1 MKYFDKVKFIG
12 NEKKYLKYDVKT
24 NEIGRIIQPE
34 IRNSSFLVVFIDPN
48 FIEDDRFAAI
58 KIEDLELIEESKI
71 TDEQILL
78 NLPKQDPH
86 WWCKVE
92 NGYILELGDNAALSS
107 SPNIFKPQVSSSNDI
122 TADIYTDSYMW
133 LVYSARRKE
142 K

>member
-92 NGYILELGDNAALSS
+92 NGYILNLLG
-107 SPNIFKPQVSSSNDI
+107 
-122 TADIYTDSYMW
+122 
-133 LVYSARRKE
+133 E
-142 K
+142 KKNKIPFDYNS